1 MRRLF
6 AIDAYK
12 HMNVLMTNDL
22 YSRITTKN
30 FSKMDL
36 GLWLYMSP
44 WCLDKLTK
52 DWNEAQKVL
61 AWIRETSMRTV
72 SLCKLVEYI
81 CLSLS
86 NKWKT
91 WPIIVPIGLG
101 KHPRERRR
109 YASSSVLIVLTLLWY
124 GSSAALFQLIWF
136 KIRRNLSLSSF
147 SFSCSF
153 SRHLHPFTFYSSLHK
168 YRQGIFRSCAR
179 NNLL

>member
-136 KIRRNLSLSSF
+136 KIRKESLPLIFFFLLFLFQTPASFHFLLFSAQIPTRNI
-147 SFSCSF
+147 
-153 SRHLHPFTFYSSLHK
+153 PFLRTE
-168 YRQGIFRSCAR
+168 
-179 NNLL
+179 